1 MQQERQSWYQKS
13 WFIIL
18 TLLFIFP
25 LGLFL
30 MWRYAHWKIWLKLV
44 VSSVYTIGLVLTV
57 LFQVSLLNENKP
69 NQTEHASTMKEKSDI
84 NNVKTT
90 RNKNIEKS
98 IHKDKQNSVNL
109 KQNTKDQNNNANDE
123 VASPTSEQN
132 AAIAQAKSYANSLP
146 ISKKSLYKQL
156 TSEYGE
162 KYPADVAQYAVDHIS
177 VDYKMN
183 ALRLAK
189 SYVKNINISN
199 QALYDQLVS
208 ENGEGFTPEEAQYAI
223 NHLDR

>member
-30 MWRYAHWKIWLKLV
+30 MWRYAHWK
-44 VSSVYTIGLVLTV
+44 
-57 LFQVSLLNENKP
+57 N
-69 NQTEHASTMKEKSDI
+69 MKEKSNI

-90 RNKNIEKS
+90 KNKNMEKS
-98 IHKDKQNSVNL
+98 TQTDKQNSVNL

-123 VASPTSEQN
+123 AASPTSEQN
-132 AAIAQAKSYANSLP
+132 AAIAQAKSYANTLP

-162 KYPADVAQYAVDHIS
+162 KYPADIAQYAVDHIS

-208 ENGEGFTPEEAQYAI
+208 ENGEGFTPEEAQYAM

>member
-30 MWRYAHWKIWLKLV
+30 MWRYAHWKNWLKLI
-44 VSSVYTIGLVLTV
+44 VSSVYIISLVLTL
-57 LFQVSLLNENKP
+57 LFQVSLLNENKT
-69 NQTEHASTMKEKSDI
+69 NQIEHASTMKEKSNI

-90 RNKNIEKS
+90 KNKNMEKS
-98 IHKDKQNSVNL
+98 TQTDKQNSVNL

-123 VASPTSEQN
+123 AASPTSEQN
-132 AAIAQAKSYANSLP
+132 AAIAQAKSYANTLP

-156 TSEYGE
+156 
-162 KYPADVAQYAVDHIS
+162 AQYAVDHIS

-208 ENGEGFTPEEAQYAI
+208 ENREGFTPEEAQYAM

>member
-1 MQQERQSWYQKS
+1 
-13 WFIIL
+13 
-18 TLLFIFP
+18 
-25 LGLFL
+25 
-30 MWRYAHWKIWLKLV
+30 MWRYAYWKNWLKLV
-44 VSSVYTIGLVLTV
+44 VSSIYTIGLVLTV

-98 IHKDKQNSVNL
+98 MHKDKQDSVNL

-162 KYPADVAQYAVDHIS
+162 KYPADVAQYAIDHIS
-177 VDYKMN
+177 VDYKKN

-208 ENGEGFTPEEAQYAI
+208 ENGEGFTPEEAQYAM

>member
-30 MWRYAHWKIWLKLV
+30 MWRYAHWKNWLKLT
-44 VSSVYTIGLVLTV
+44 VSSVYIISLVLTL
-57 LFQVSLLNENKP
+57 LFQVSLLNENKT
-69 NQTEHASTMKEKSDI
+69 NQIEHANMEKS
-84 NNVKTT
+84 TQT
-90 RNKNIEKS
+90 
-98 IHKDKQNSVNL
+98 DKQNSVNL

-123 VASPTSEQN
+123 AASPTSEQN
-132 AAIAQAKSYANSLP
+132 AAIAQAKSYANTLP

-162 KYPADVAQYAVDHIS
+162 KYPADIAQYAVDHIS

-208 ENGEGFTPEEAQYAI
+208 ENGEGFTPEEAQYAM